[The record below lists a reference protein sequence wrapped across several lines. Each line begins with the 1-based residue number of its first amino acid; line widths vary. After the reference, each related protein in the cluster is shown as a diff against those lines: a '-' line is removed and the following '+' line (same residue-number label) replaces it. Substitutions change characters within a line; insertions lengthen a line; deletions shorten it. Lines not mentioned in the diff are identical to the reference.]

1 MVGFSGSLLAL
12 ALGSG
17 FCETENTLDRKDRV
31 ANRSRHHVDQRT
43 KDGKEDKEE
52 RMKETKND
60 SGGGSMGMPLSSP
73 LTMYMS

>member
-43 KDGKEDKEE
+43 RDGKEDEKE
-52 RMKETKND
+52 RMKETKMIVVVD
-60 SGGGSMGMPLSSP
+60 RWESRCRPL
-73 LTMYMS
+73 